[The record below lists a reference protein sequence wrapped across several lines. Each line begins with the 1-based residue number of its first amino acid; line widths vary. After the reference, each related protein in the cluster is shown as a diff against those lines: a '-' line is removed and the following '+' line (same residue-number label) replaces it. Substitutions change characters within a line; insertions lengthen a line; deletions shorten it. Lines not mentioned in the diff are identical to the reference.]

1 MGSGAR
7 RGARVFLRKRGRA
20 NVIRLNQVLLIDDN
34 PLQLNVREA
43 VLRNAG
49 LQVSIATTAESAL
62 VTLHV
67 LRDRI
72 GVVVTDHLMPGC
84 SGSELVR
91 KIRAN
96 NDWLP
101 VIVLS
106 GLTDAESE
114 YAGLEVV
121 FRAKPLPPTELID
134 LVRASLVRA
143 DQCRGAA

>member
-1 MGSGAR
+1 
-7 RGARVFLRKRGRA
+7 V
-20 NVIRLNQVLLIDDN
+20 NRLNQVLLIDDN
-34 PLQLNVREA
+34 PLQLSVREA
-43 VLRNAG
+43 VLRNEG
-49 LQVSIATTAESAL
+49 LQVSIATTADSAL
-62 VTLHV
+62 ATLHV

-91 KIRAN
+91 KIRAE

-106 GLTDAESE
+106 GLADAEPE

-121 FRAKPLPPTELID
+121 FRPKPLPPAELIE
-134 LVRASLVRA
+134 LVRAGLARA
-143 DQCRGAA
+143 NQRRGAA